1 VLARDPLANPEVLIR
16 RVHAYVAYRLGEG
29 AEADDVTSAVFE
41 NAVRYRNT
49 YDPWR
54 GQPLPWLLGIA
65 RRCIAQAVA
74 ARPPGDL
81 HSVEVD
87 VAGVTDL
94 EGEIVD
100 RLTLQEALE
109 TLGDDDRE
117 LIALR
122 YGADLSTKKIA
133 ELLEKTP
140 NAVDVAMH
148 RALARLRDALEA
160 PPPAQADT
168 LDAAEGRVRKP
179 VRRPY

>member
-1 VLARDPLANPEVLIR
+1 MLARDPLANPEVLIK

-74 ARPPGDL
+74 GRLPGDV
-81 HSVEVD
+81 HAVEAD
-87 VAGVTDL
+87 VVGVTDL
-94 EGEIVD
+94 EGETVD

-109 TLGDDDRE
+109 TLGEEDRE

-133 ELLEKTP
+133 ELVEKTP

-148 RALARLRDALEA
+148 RALARLRGALEA
-160 PPPAQADT
+160 PTPAPAET
-168 LDAAEGRVRKP
+168 LDAAEGRV
-179 VRRPY
+179 

>member
-1 VLARDPLANPEVLIR
+1 MLARDPLANPEVLIR

-41 NAVRYRNT
+41 NAVRYRET

-54 GQPLPWLLGIA
+54 GQPLPWLIGIA

-74 ARPPGDL
+74 GRPPGDVYA
-81 HSVEVD
+81 VEVD
-87 VAGVTDL
+87 VPAATDL
-94 EGEIVD
+94 EEETVD
-100 RLTLQEALE
+100 RLTLLEALE

-148 RALARLRDALEA
+148 RALARLRGALEA
-160 PPPAQADT
+160 PPQAQADT
-168 LDAAEGRVRKP
+168 LDAAEGRV
-179 VRRPY
+179 

>member
-1 VLARDPLANPEVLIR
+1 VLARDPLAHPELLIK

-41 NAVRYRNT
+41 NALRYRDT

-65 RRCIAQAVA
+65 RRCVAQALVG
-74 ARPPGDL
+74 RPAEALTG
-81 HSVEVD
+81 VD
-87 VAGVTDL
+87 VDVEAVSDL
-94 EGEIVD
+94 ERETVD
-100 RLTLQEALE
+100 RLTLQKALA

-122 YGADLSTKKIA
+122 YGADLPTKRIA
-133 ELLEKTP
+133 ELLGKTP

-148 RALARLRDALEA
+148 RALGRLRAALEA
-160 PPPAQADT
+160 PPPAWADAR
-168 LDAAEGRVRKP
+168 DAAEGRV
-179 VRRPY
+179 

>member
-1 VLARDPLANPEVLIR
+1 
-16 RVHAYVAYRLGEG
+16 
-29 AEADDVTSAVFE
+29 
-41 NAVRYRNT
+41 
-49 YDPWR
+49 
-54 GQPLPWLLGIA
+54 
-65 RRCIAQAVA
+65 
-74 ARPPGDL
+74 
-81 HSVEVD
+81 VD
-87 VAGVTDL
+87 VAAVTDV
-94 EGEIVD
+94 ETETVD

-148 RALARLRDALEA
+148 RALARLRGALEA

-168 LDAAEGRVRKP
+168 LDAAEGRV
-179 VRRPY
+179 

>member
-1 VLARDPLANPEVLIR
+1 VLARDPLANPEVLIK

-41 NAVRYRNT
+41 NAVRYRDT

-74 ARPPGDL
+74 GRPPGDVQE
-81 HSVEVD
+81 VEVD
-87 VAGVTDL
+87 VAAVTDV
-94 EGEIVD
+94 ETETVD

-122 YGADLSTKKIA
+122 YGADVSTKKIA

-148 RALARLRDALEA
+148 RALARLRSALEA
-160 PPPAQADT
+160 PFPAPADIPR
-168 LDAAEGRVRKP
+168 DAAEGRV
-179 VRRPY
+179 

>member
-1 VLARDPLANPEVLIR
+1 MLARDPLANPEVLIR

-41 NAVRYRNT
+41 NAVRYRET

-74 ARPPGDL
+74 GRPPGDL
-81 HSVEVD
+81 HAVEVD

-94 EGEIVD
+94 EEETVD
-100 RLTLQEALE
+100 RLTLEEALE

-148 RALARLRDALEA
+148 RALARLRGALEA

-168 LDAAEGRVRKP
+168 VDAAEGRV
-179 VRRPY
+179 